1 MKKEV
6 KSQQVLVRLTPTQ
19 EKFLQELAED
29 KGMTSIQK
37 VIYELINKEMIFKN

>member
-6 KSQQVLVRLTPTQ
+6 KSQQFLVRLTPTQ

>member
-29 KGMTSIQK
+29 KGVTSIQK
-37 VIYELINKEMIFKN
+37 VIYELINKEMIFKD